1 MVNDASKRKRNP
13 MGKPTVRASIPAAL
27 RDIRAHLKKDD
38 VDTAIGGPAGWHG
51 GRARGC
57 RIPTFTERRPA
68 KRTVLSEP
76 DHTTRVACARL
87 ILEYGFGKPVVQQ
100 RIEIDDGEGENT
112 DTPQAIAER
121 IREGGVDMR
130 SVLDVYADGLER
142 VESAE

>member
-1 MVNDASKRKRNP
+1 
-13 MGKPTVRASIPAAL
+13 MGAL
-27 RDIRAHLKKDD
+27 RDGMEAERE
-38 VDTAIGGPAGWHG
+38 VVVSQPSRSGG
-51 GRARGC
+51 
-57 RIPTFTERRPA
+57 PA